1 MHNNYEPRIL
11 LDKPLD
17 QCLIDMSEGRPGA
30 LSALIAV
37 LKVGHAV
44 DPDNAFGGFS
54 VLMTFDNA
62 GIYGSDIW
70 VLYNDVCNQSATRL
84 IALARSAQLGFCSYQ
99 ELRSFVQASFSVD
112 QARIDELIAA
122 VRERLPE
129 FRQTDD

>member
-1 MHNNYEPRIL
+1 MHNSYEPRIL
-11 LDKPLD
+11 LDKPLV
-17 QCLIDMSEGRPGA
+17 QCVLDMSEGNPGA
-30 LSALIAV
+30 ITALVTV
-37 LKVGHAV
+37 LEVGSAV
-44 DPDNAFGGFS
+44 DPDNVFGGFS
-54 VLMTFDNA
+54 ALMTFDTA

-70 VLYNDVCNQSATRL
+70 ILYKDVCNQSATRL

-122 VRERLPE
+122 VRERLPK